1 MVNVLVQN
9 APPSKTDKFNLN
21 KKRGGNSITEKQ
33 WSTVIFLVFYEFFYY
48 FSFSSDNIN
57 SLFNFVQKMK
67 TIYGASCHLKDIE
80 KYGRNMHIF
89 VSEREEKS
97 EFLVSIFNSC
107 SLAQSTMIMI
117 YHITWLRLLPL
128 KVASDRWRG
137 WYYFG
142 FCVAFPIFTW
152 STTNTLSASRI
163 GTSWGGII
171 MGFAPLFNHYN

>member
-1 MVNVLVQN
+1 MSHGHFPCVCW
-9 APPSKTDKFNLN
+9 
-21 KKRGGNSITEKQ
+21 NS
-33 WSTVIFLVFYEFFYY
+33 SL
-48 FSFSSDNIN
+48 FSFYLSNLTFLHDIMLGPLKNFRSFEPSETLCCPISFEKNRKISD
-57 SLFNFVQKMK
+57 
-67 TIYGASCHLKDIE
+67 ASRYLKDVMKIFTDAGV
-80 KYGRNMHIF
+80 KKQGRNMHIF

-163 GTSWGGII
+163 ATSWGGII